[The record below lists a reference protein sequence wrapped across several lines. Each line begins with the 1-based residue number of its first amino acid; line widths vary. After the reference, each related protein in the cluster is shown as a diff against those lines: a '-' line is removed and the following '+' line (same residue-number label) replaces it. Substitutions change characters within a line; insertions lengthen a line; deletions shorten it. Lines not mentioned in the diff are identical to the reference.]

1 MMTAIG
7 QCPFSIVSVLLIFH
21 SGLEDDWSRT
31 GTNRNV
37 RGLSVEIR
45 VLGPLEVVIDG
56 RPVELPSAKAR
67 LVLAALVV
75 RANEVVSTDR
85 LFEVLWGAQ
94 PPESAA
100 NTLQT
105 YVAHLR
111 GALEPDRARRKVG
124 QVLVTRQPGYVLA
137 IEPERIDAVYF
148 ERLAE
153 QGRRELATAP
163 VDASRTLRAA
173 LTLWRGEALT
183 DFTFEPFAQ
192 ADITRLT
199 ELRLSALED
208 RIGADLSLGE
218 HRGLAG
224 ELGQLVSE
232 HPLRERLAG
241 QFMVALYRGGRQADA
256 LRAYGRLRETLVEQ
270 LGIEP
275 NPTLA
280 RLEQAILEQRPD
292 LDWSPLEADAVPDAV
307 PAPPGPGRSYEH
319 AAVLGR
325 EAAADR
331 RWQDAV
337 VRLSA
342 ADRDGVLCGDD
353 LDALAEA
360 LLWTGNP
367 LEALVVRQRAHAAF
381 VAEGNVPRA
390 AMVAVMLAV
399 WSGARLRMSVAG
411 GWFQRAQ
418 RLLEVEPECAVHGCL
433 EWAATMFAIA
443 TGRDEDARGS
453 AQRTFDIGQRFGV
466 PDLQAL
472 GLTFGGYVRV
482 RQGEVARGM
491 PMIDEGMT
499 WAVSGQ
505 VSPLPAQLV
514 FCRTISTCYE
524 LGDYRRAGEWMDAI
538 AECSAQTGINSLP
551 GDCEAHSIGILI
563 GRGAW
568 SEGERRAR
576 GACAGIEPFELVHVG
591 LALSEIGEIRLRL
604 GDLEGAAEAF
614 AKASENAAP
623 PQPGTA
629 LLMLARGDTAGAAA
643 SIGGALAE
651 AGWNKLTR
659 ARLLPALV
667 DIALAGGDI
676 PTARAAVAEL
686 VELADMFASP
696 AILAAADLAQGA
708 TLLADGDSAGALECL
723 KRAADLWRDAN
734 APYDRARTRALLARA
749 LLEQGERSRAQG
761 ELQAARTTFESLGA
775 RLDLASLAQFDA
787 ALADPS

>member
-1 MMTAIG
+1 M
-7 QCPFSIVSVLLIFH
+7 
-21 SGLEDDWSRT
+21 
-31 GTNRNV
+31 
-37 RGLSVEIR
+37 EIR

-85 LFEVLWGAQ
+85 LFEVLWGAR
-94 PPESAA
+94 PPDSAA

-111 GALEPDRARRKVG
+111 GALEPDRARRTVG
-124 QVLVTRQPGYVLA
+124 QVLVTRHPGYMLA
-137 IEPERIDAVYF
+137 IEPNGIDAVCF

-163 VDASRTLRAA
+163 ADAARALRTA
-173 LTLWRGEALT
+173 LTLWRGEALA

-218 HRGLAG
+218 HSGLVG
-224 ELGQLVSE
+224 ELAQLASE

-241 QFMVALYRGGRQADA
+241 QLMVALYRSGRQADA
-256 LRAYGRLRETLVEQ
+256 LRAYSRLRETLVEQ

-280 RLEQAILEQRPD
+280 RLEQAILDQRPD
-292 LDWSPLEADAVPDAV
+292 LDWSPLEAGTVPDAV
-307 PAPPGPGRSYEH
+307 PATRVPDRSDERGALRGRD
-319 AAVLGR
+319 
-325 EAAADR
+325 AAADR
-331 RWQDAV
+331 RWHDAADL
-337 VRLSA
+337 LSA
-342 ADRDGVLCGDD
+342 ADRDGALGGDD
-353 LDALAEA
+353 LDALADA

-381 VAEGNVPRA
+381 VAEGNVSRA
-390 AMVAVMLAV
+390 ALVAVMLAI
-399 WSGARLRMSVAG
+399 WFGARLRMSVAG

-418 RLLEVEPECAVHGCL
+418 RLLENEPTCAEHGFL

-443 TGRDEDARGS
+443 TGRHEDARES
-453 AQRTFDIGQRFGV
+453 AQRAFDIGQRFGV

-482 RQGEVARGM
+482 RLGDVAHGM

-505 VSPLPAQLV
+505 VSPVPAQLV
-514 FCRTISTCYE
+514 FCRTIGTCYE

-538 AECSAQTGINSLP
+538 AECAANTGINSLP

-576 GACAGIEPFELVHVG
+576 SACAGMEPIELVHVG
-591 LALSEIGEIRLRL
+591 LALSEIGEIRLRM
-604 GDLEGAAEAF
+604 GDLEGAADAF
-614 AKASENAAP
+614 AKATENAAP

-629 LLMLARGDTAGAAA
+629 LLLLAQGDAAGAAA
-643 SIGGALAE
+643 SIGAALAE

-659 ARLLPALV
+659 ARLLPAQV
-667 DIALAGGDI
+667 DIALAGDDI
-676 PTARAAVAEL
+676 ATARAAVAEL
-686 VELADMFASP
+686 GELAAVFASP
-696 AILAAADLAQGA
+696 AILAAADLARGTA
-708 TLLADGDSAGALECL
+708 LLAEGDSAGALESL
-723 KRAADLWRDAN
+723 QRAADLWRDAD

-749 LLEQGERSRAQG
+749 LLEQGERSRAKG
-761 ELQAARTTFESLGA
+761 ELQAARTAFESLGA
-775 RLDLASLAQFDA
+775 RLDLARLAQFDA
-787 ALADPS
+787 R